1 MCSPIQN
8 VSVQQ
13 LYHDMNYLEFSL
25 LILCG
30 GEVSVFVLEVTRSLS
45 MILFVCESSSDVL
58 LRLEMEL
65 SELTES
71 MFLGRL
77 PATKALVAG

>member
-1 MCSPIQN
+1 
-8 VSVQQ
+8 
-13 LYHDMNYLEFSL
+13 MNYLEFSL
-25 LILCG
+25 LVLCG

-58 LRLEMEL
+58 LRLEKEL
-65 SELTES
+65 SELTDS

>member
-1 MCSPIQN
+1 MTTNKIDLSQCNNYS
-8 VSVQQ
+8 
-13 LYHDMNYLEFSL
+13 MNYLEFSL

-45 MILFVCESSSDVL
+45 MILFVCESSSDVR

-65 SELTES
+65 SELTDS

>member
-1 MCSPIQN
+1 M
-8 VSVQQ
+8 QQ
-13 LYHDMNYLEFSL
+13 LYYDMNYLEFSL

-30 GEVSVFVLEVTRSLS
+30 GEVSVFVLDVTRSLS
-45 MILFVCESSSDVL
+45 IILFVCESSSDVL
-58 LRLEMEL
+58 LRLEMEP
-65 SELTES
+65 SELTDS

>member
-1 MCSPIQN
+1 MTTNS

-13 LYHDMNYLEFSL
+13 LYYDMNYLEFSL

-30 GEVSVFVLEVTRSLS
+30 GEVSVFVLEVTCSLS

>member
-1 MCSPIQN
+1 MTTN
-8 VSVQQ
+8 VSRQQ
-13 LYHDMNYLEFSL
+13 LYYGMNYLEFSL

-45 MILFVCESSSDVL
+45 MILFACESSSDAL

-65 SELTES
+65 SELTDS
-71 MFLGRL
+71 TFLGRL